1 MTEYG
6 TEIREDRSEEGVE
19 EREEE
24 SAEEREE
31 ERERGETVT

>member
-19 EREEE
+19 EREDE

-31 ERERGETVT
+31 ERVRGETVT